1 MGITPAAWVAITFFV
16 FVFGTVVGSFVNVCT
31 FRLPRRESIIMP
43 GSHCMNCES
52 PIPWYDNIPILSY
65 LTLRGRCRYC
75 ASRISPRY
83 PLIELGT
90 ALIFLAALWRFGL
103 TPALFV
109 YWALLATLIVVTV
122 IDMERY
128 IIPGAITLAGIAVG
142 LAIAACASV
151 SGETGGLLVSSLPEA
166 LLGLLV
172 GGGSLWLIDQFAVH
186 LFNKTG
192 MGGGDVRL
200 LAMLGTFLGWRQ
212 VLVIV
217 LIGSVTGAIV
227 GIPVVLKRRHPDAE
241 KVSHY
246 IPFGPFLALGG
257 AIALFFGEALIE
269 AWYGWITVVPSY

>member
-1 MGITPAAWVAITFFV
+1 MEITAAAWVAITCFV
-16 FVFGTVVGSFVNVCT
+16 FVFGTVIGSFVNVCT
-31 FRLPRRESIIMP
+31 FRLPRRESIVAP

-52 PIPWYDNIPILSY
+52 PISWYDNIPIVSY
-65 LTLRGRCRYC
+65 LALRGRCRYC

-83 PLIELGT
+83 LLIELGT

-103 TPALFV
+103 TPALLV
-109 YWALLATLIVVTV
+109 YWALLATLVVVTV

-128 IIPGAITLAGIAVG
+128 IIPGRITLAGIAAG
-142 LAIAACASV
+142 LVVAACASI
-151 SGETGGLLVSSLPEA
+151 SGESGGLIVSSLPEA
-166 LLGLLV
+166 VLGLLV
-172 GGGSLWLIDQFAVH
+172 GGGSLWLIDRFAVH

-227 GIPVVLKRRHPDAE
+227 GIPVVLGRRRPDAE
-241 KVSHY
+241 RISHY

-257 AIALFFGEALIE
+257 AVSLFFGESLVE
-269 AWYGWITVVPSY
+269 AWYGWITVVPGY